1 MLTTLRR
8 GALLLPIMVGCYTY
22 IPVAPAA
29 SPVAGEPVALDITD
43 AGRVGLAER
52 FGPGL
57 VRVEGR
63 LTSPA
68 NQDYALS
75 VHKVAFI
82 GAPSSRWS
90 GELVRIDRQ
99 YVNGVWQRKLSPGR
113 TALAVG
119 IVTVGIA
126 AVFIG
131 ADLAGVFSGSSTPPP
146 EPPGPISNR
155 VGH

>member
-1 MLTTLRR
+1 
-8 GALLLPIMVGCYTY
+8 
-22 IPVAPAA
+22 
-29 SPVAGEPVALDITD
+29 
-43 AGRVGLAER
+43 
-52 FGPGL
+52 
-57 VRVEGR
+57 
-63 LTSPA
+63 
-68 NQDYALS
+68 
-75 VHKVAFI
+75 VHRVAFI

-131 ADLAGVFSGSSTPPP
+131 ADLVGFFDGASTPPT

>member
-1 MLTTLRR
+1 MLTRLCRA
-8 GALLLPIMVGCYTY
+8 ALLLPFLIGCYTY
-22 IPVAPAA
+22 TPVAPAA

-57 VRVEGR
+57 TRVEGR

-68 NQDYALS
+68 NQEYALS

-82 GAPSSRWS
+82 GQPSSRWS

-99 YVNGVWQRKLSPGR
+99 YVNSVWQRKLSPGR

-119 IVTVGIA
+119 LFTVGIA

-131 ADLAGVFSGSSTPPP
+131 ADLVGFFDGATTPPP
-146 EPPGPISNR
+146 DPPGPISNR

>member
-1 MLTTLRR
+1 MLTRLCRA
-8 GALLLPIMVGCYTY
+8 ALLLPFTVGCYTY
-22 IPVAPAA
+22 MPVAPAA

-57 VRVEGR
+57 TRVEGR

-68 NQDYALS
+68 NQEYALS

-82 GAPSSRWS
+82 GQPSSRWS

-99 YVNGVWQRKLSPGR
+99 YVTSVWQRKLSPESAKR
-113 TALAVG
+113 AADRMSLPYQTLLRMWIAERLAK
-119 IVTVGIA
+119 
-126 AVFIG
+126 
-131 ADLAGVFSGSSTPPP
+131 
-146 EPPGPISNR
+146 ER
-155 VGH
+155 VG